1 MALANDFKVK
11 NGLTVI
17 DSISAGGNLSA
28 SEGFFDSDVGLG
40 TNNPAKKLHVLNSTN
55 EAQIRLGQS
64 GSGSYDLGV
73 YANDTFSIGRDA
85 DTQEFN
91 IKSGNVGIGTTTP
104 TEKLNVKGNIALSGA
119 STSAGPHLKLEGT
132 YTTWELENQYTG
144 GATNDMFRIR
154 NTQLGSDAL
163 VINRLTNNVGI
174 GITDPDQALE
184 IGGGGKLKLSRA
196 DNARSLLLYTDNN
209 FATVESDTD
218 PFLLKS
224 ADRIQFE
231 ANGAERMRI
240 NSSGN
245 VGIGTTNPSH
255 LLHVCA
261 ADGVAVDSYISL
273 VQNAEA
279 TAGDNF
285 GLKVQAGRNSSDV
298 TMEVSNAVGTSYMRV
313 RGDGNVGIGTT
324 SPATILDLD
333 DGTLSDIRIRGNA
346 TTDVRF
352 AGIAFYNTAGSDTVA
367 AVNVDRDGA
376 NDAGALTFDTQP
388 AGGGVTERMRVTSSG
403 NVGIGMTSPLRKLD
417 LSTSSTTDAV
427 RIKNTDSNGG
437 GLSVFAAN
445 GGAGTNR
452 ILTLGDASE
461 NVKVAVL
468 ENGNVGIGT
477 TAPDNKLTVSGA
489 ISATGNISTTGN
501 ILSAGVNIDQLF
513 GTSGG
518 GDITA
523 VTTGPYLTGGGASG
537 SVEVGIDSACA
548 AAWDAAVAGDISA
561 VVAGTGLTG
570 GGNSGSVTLN
580 ISAGDG
586 VQATA
591 NCVSVDSTVVRTT
604 GTQTI
609 GGAKTFTSNACFST
623 GSASAPGITFCDD
636 TDTGLTRNTGTLC
649 FVTDGTSRAHVTS
662 AGVFSQANVYTGSG
676 SSFRNFSGRWNGTTG
691 TTGCGF
697 RFENTVDGV
706 TLDISSTGDTCVYGS
721 LSAQDEVI
729 GECIIKRGGT
739 SSQFLKADGS
749 VDSTSYGIGDITAVT
764 AGTGL
769 TGGGTS
775 GSVTLN
781 LSAGDGVQATA
792 NCVSVDSTV
801 VRTTGSQTIAGS
813 KTFSDSAQLRLGS
826 GNDLRLYH
834 ATDSYIS
841 NEGSGHLYIQNLSDD
856 SDIVF
861 RSDDGSG
868 GTATYFS
875 VDGSAELNRFAKNV
889 MYNDNVVN
897 YFGGGFDL
905 QIYHDSTDSIISNG
919 TGDLHIINSADD
931 KDVVISSDNGAG
943 GTTTYFRADGSTGS
957 ASMAHYGTTKLQ
969 TSSTGIT
976 VAGNSLVTGDS
987 TIYGNLSVTGDF
999 TCLETTVSTT
1009 SALSVTNTGT
1019 GPALYVCQAGTQ
1031 PIAHFID
1038 ANGDDI
1044 VFNDNGC
1051 VGIGTTIP
1059 AYKLEIADDTNSTV
1073 DLLRLRNSDTSYSQ
1087 SWDFQLDTSKDLVI
1101 TGGSGSGG
1109 VKIVPG
1115 TRGFTV
1121 NGDIDAT
1128 GAYDM
1133 DGTNIINT
1141 SRDFVGRNVDLG
1153 DSCCIL
1159 LGASDDLQIY
1169 HDGSNSYLQNVTGD
1183 LYIQNGANDKDVIL
1197 RSDDGSGGQTAYL
1210 TLDGSSTGLTVS
1222 APQGMVFF
1230 DNIKAKF
1237 GNNDD
1242 LQIYHDGSNSYIDN
1256 GTGNLTI
1263 DSGVHLLARTAAGE
1277 SLANFYANGANELF
1291 YDNSKKFETAIN
1303 GVKLNGTNTYIFGGD
1318 NEILAGQ
1325 DGNGYYFATGNGQ
1338 NLTKPVNIGDNN
1350 SYIRFKSGDSE
1361 RMRILSG
1368 GNVGIG
1374 TLTPTAKLT
1383 LSGSGDNIPML
1394 EISNATNGGGAAI
1407 HFSDNAAGGMA
1418 GQTGGLV
1425 YCHQDSKSQ
1434 GGAAS
1439 FTLSSTESDL
1449 AIIAG
1454 TASKTARHVVKS
1466 ANSVGEVD
1474 YGFYDDINT
1483 GLYQSSNNAAG
1494 LVSNGS
1500 EKLRVNSNGVQLCDE
1515 LFVPT
1520 NIVHTG
1526 DTNTCIGFADDNIN
1540 LIAGGENG
1548 ITVNT
1553 SGVVINQDG
1562 NANDFRVEGDTNI
1575 SLLHTK
1581 GGTDRVGIRC
1591 SAPAYELDVNGSIN
1605 TTSNLLS
1612 GGVNLDTLFIKSASA
1627 GVTSITAGTGL
1638 DGGTITSTG
1647 TISLNEATATT
1658 RGGIELFSN
1667 TDQSEAANSV
1677 TSTASRTYGIQL
1689 NSAGQAVVN
1698 VPWCNTNSGGTV
1710 TNVAGCDGITT
1721 SNGTGSACVCVD
1733 STVIRTSG
1741 GQTIDNTLVIS
1752 SGTSGDANLCIVS
1765 DTDNNNEDDTGCI
1778 LFVQDGG
1785 ATQAAIGQ
1793 NGASSQYTGA
1803 LANAAYFGSIGN
1815 NPVQFIQSDTA
1826 RLTIENGGNV
1836 GIGITNPTYK
1846 FQVTSADANDD
1857 VAYIH
1862 HDNASQSSGTVLKVR
1877 SDAGD
1882 SSGYSL
1888 LDVQNNTG
1896 NALYVGGNRSVGIG
1910 TTSPASRLQVSG
1922 GAQASGTLAAFGND
1936 STGFSGHGMEMRVIG
1951 GVGSLLSYNRSTNT
1965 QMPVE
1970 IGGSYVM
1977 FDVGGVEKMRI
1988 NTSGNVGI
1996 GCTNPTQKLA
2006 VAGDGLFTSNLTV
2019 QGSLSVLGDFTCLET
2034 TVSLTS
2040 AMDITNHGT
2049 GPALLVNQT
2058 GSNDIVNFQDDG
2070 TSAFYIEDG
2079 GNVGIGCTNPTQKL
2093 DVNGSI
2099 ITAAS
2104 NSISNGGKIIMQADG
2119 TLDWGNS
2126 ADYGTLTWD
2135 TGYAIMKGQ
2144 SGNGLK
2150 FFTNNNGLALT
2161 LDTSQHA
2168 TFAGD
2173 VNVCGGDITLGGT
2186 GRIQGIDTVSA
2197 NTDATNKLYVDNCIA
2212 AIPTGDITAVN
2223 AGAGLCGGGTTGSV
2237 TLCHCDTSSQGS
2249 VNNSNGCVIQDVTL
2263 DGFGHVTA
2271 LGSTNLDSRYFTETE
2286 SDARFLPIA
2295 GCAANSAL
2303 LDGIDS
2309 SQFLRSDAADTAS
2322 GTINFSGDICVG
2334 DQILHT
2340 GDSDTYL
2347 QFVGANDFRV
2357 VAGNRDNL
2365 RVKQAEVIINE
2376 ASNDVDFRVESN
2388 SCSSMLFV
2396 DGGNNRVGI
2405 GTSSPSATLAVNGS
2419 FTATCKSFL
2428 VDNPV
2433 TGGQL
2438 KYGVVEGNE
2447 HGVTVRGSTCCGTI
2461 DLPTEWD
2468 WLVEEDSVTA
2478 QLTPVG
2484 GPHQPYIV
2492 SQDNKQVVVCS
2503 DGCYNYNIYGTRKD
2517 VEPLEVNI
2525 L

>member
-1 MALANDFKVK
+1 MALTNDFKVK

-523 VTTGPYLTGGGASG
+523 VT
-537 SVEVGIDSACA
+537 
-548 AAWDAAVAGDISA
+548 
-561 VVAGTGLTG
+561 AGTGLTG

-604 GTQTI
+604 GGQTI
-609 GGAKTFTSNACFST
+609 GPATTNFQNNICVGSKIYSGSDANTLIEFGNGTLGLDAGGENHISLSNT
-623 GSASAPGITFCDD
+623 GVVVNEAGNNNDFRVEAG
-636 TDTGLTRNTGTLC
+636 TDTHAL
-649 FVTDGTSRAHVTS
+649 FVDANRDNVGIGTSATEVNSKLTVATSDTTALSTLLRVGSTAANQDYTALRFGNTTSTQYGDYGFNLNYEGTQAGNNNRFVWYADNQTGVGGQCVGLSMLQDGKVGVGTVSPSEALGVAGNIAVT
-662 AGVFSQANVYTGSG
+662 G
-676 SSFRNFSGRWNGTTG
+676 
-691 TTGCGF
+691 
-697 RFENTVDGV
+697 TVDGV
-706 TLDISSTGDTCVYGS
+706 DVAALATCSGLTCTGNVDTSGTPVDNDFAKFTDANTIEGRSCSEVRSDLGIGTIASCATGDFLPIAGCAANAALLDS
-721 LSAQDEVI
+721 ID
-729 GECIIKRGGT
+729 
-739 SSQFLKADGS
+739 SSQFLRSDTADSASGTINFTGDICVGYRILHSGDPDTCLRFDNNMFRAYTGGQEHIRASGGAGGEVVINDGGSANDFRVEGDTDTHALFVDGS
-749 VDSTSYGIGDITAVT
+749 ANNVGIGCSAPTQKLAV

-769 TGGGTS
+769 FTDDLT
-775 GSVTLN
+775 
-781 LSAGDGVQATA
+781 VQ
-792 NCVSVDSTV
+792 
-801 VRTTGSQTIAGS
+801 
-813 KTFSDSAQLRLGS
+813 
-826 GNDLRLYH
+826 
-834 ATDSYIS
+834 
-841 NEGSGHLYIQNLSDD
+841 
-856 SDIVF
+856 
-861 RSDDGSG
+861 
-868 GTATYFS
+868 
-875 VDGSAELNRFAKNV
+875 
-889 MYNDNVVN
+889 
-897 YFGGGFDL
+897 
-905 QIYHDSTDSIISNG
+905 
-919 TGDLHIINSADD
+919 GDL
-931 KDVVISSDNGAG
+931 
-943 GTTTYFRADGSTGS
+943 T
-957 ASMAHYGTTKLQ
+957 
-969 TSSTGIT
+969 
-976 VAGNSLVTGDS
+976 
-987 TIYGNLSVTGDF
+987 VTGDF
-999 TCLETTVSTT
+999 TCLETTVSVT
-1009 SALSVTNTGT
+1009 SALSVLNTGT
-1019 GPALYVCQAGTQ
+1019 GPAL
-1031 PIAHFID
+1031 I
-1038 ANGDDI
+1038 
-1044 VFNDNGC
+1044 
-1051 VGIGTTIP
+1051 
-1059 AYKLEIADDTNSTV
+1059 
-1073 DLLRLRNSDTSYSQ
+1073 
-1087 SWDFQLDTSKDLVI
+1087 
-1101 TGGSGSGG
+1101 
-1109 VKIVPG
+1109 
-1115 TRGFTV
+1115 
-1121 NGDIDAT
+1121 
-1128 GAYDM
+1128 
-1133 DGTNIINT
+1133 
-1141 SRDFVGRNVDLG
+1141 
-1153 DSCCIL
+1153 
-1159 LGASDDLQIY
+1159 
-1169 HDGSNSYLQNVTGD
+1169 
-1183 LYIQNGANDKDVIL
+1183 
-1197 RSDDGSGGQTAYL
+1197 
-1210 TLDGSSTGLTVS
+1210 
-1222 APQGMVFF
+1222 
-1230 DNIKAKF
+1230 
-1237 GNNDD
+1237 
-1242 LQIYHDGSNSYIDN
+1242 
-1256 GTGNLTI
+1256 
-1263 DSGVHLLARTAAGE
+1263 
-1277 SLANFYANGANELF
+1277 
-1291 YDNSKKFETAIN
+1291 
-1303 GVKLNGTNTYIFGGD
+1303 
-1318 NEILAGQ
+1318 
-1325 DGNGYYFATGNGQ
+1325 
-1338 NLTKPVNIGDNN
+1338 
-1350 SYIRFKSGDSE
+1350 
-1361 RMRILSG
+1361 
-1368 GNVGIG
+1368 
-1374 TLTPTAKLT
+1374 
-1383 LSGSGDNIPML
+1383 
-1394 EISNATNGGGAAI
+1394 
-1407 HFSDNAAGGMA
+1407 
-1418 GQTGGLV
+1418 
-1425 YCHQDSKSQ
+1425 
-1434 GGAAS
+1434 
-1439 FTLSSTESDL
+1439 
-1449 AIIAG
+1449 
-1454 TASKTARHVVKS
+1454 
-1466 ANSVGEVD
+1466 
-1474 YGFYDDINT
+1474 
-1483 GLYQSSNNAAG
+1483 
-1494 LVSNGS
+1494 
-1500 EKLRVNSNGVQLCDE
+1500 
-1515 LFVPT
+1515 
-1520 NIVHTG
+1520 
-1526 DTNTCIGFADDNIN
+1526 
-1540 LIAGGENG
+1540 
-1548 ITVNT
+1548 
-1553 SGVVINQDG
+1553 
-1562 NANDFRVEGDTNI
+1562 
-1575 SLLHTK
+1575 
-1581 GGTDRVGIRC
+1581 
-1591 SAPAYELDVNGSIN
+1591 
-1605 TTSNLLS
+1605 
-1612 GGVNLDTLFIKSASA
+1612 
-1627 GVTSITAGTGL
+1627 
-1638 DGGTITSTG
+1638 
-1647 TISLNEATATT
+1647 
-1658 RGGIELFSN
+1658 
-1667 TDQSEAANSV
+1667 
-1677 TSTASRTYGIQL
+1677 
-1689 NSAGQAVVN
+1689 
-1698 VPWCNTNSGGTV
+1698 
-1710 TNVAGCDGITT
+1710 
-1721 SNGTGSACVCVD
+1721 
-1733 STVIRTSG
+1733 
-1741 GQTIDNTLVIS
+1741 
-1752 SGTSGDANLCIVS
+1752 
-1765 DTDNNNEDDTGCI
+1765 
-1778 LFVQDGG
+1778 
-1785 ATQAAIGQ
+1785 
-1793 NGASSQYTGA
+1793 
-1803 LANAAYFGSIGN
+1803 
-1815 NPVQFIQSDTA
+1815 
-1826 RLTIENGGNV
+1826 
-1836 GIGITNPTYK
+1836 
-1846 FQVTSADANDD
+1846 
-1857 VAYIH
+1857 
-1862 HDNASQSSGTVLKVR
+1862 
-1877 SDAGD
+1877 
-1882 SSGYSL
+1882 
-1888 LDVQNNTG
+1888 
-1896 NALYVGGNRSVGIG
+1896 
-1910 TTSPASRLQVSG
+1910 
-1922 GAQASGTLAAFGND
+1922 
-1936 STGFSGHGMEMRVIG
+1936 
-1951 GVGSLLSYNRSTNT
+1951 
-1965 QMPVE
+1965 
-1970 IGGSYVM
+1970 
-1977 FDVGGVEKMRI
+1977 
-1988 NTSGNVGI
+1988 
-1996 GCTNPTQKLA
+1996 
-2006 VAGDGLFTSNLTV
+2006 
-2019 QGSLSVLGDFTCLET
+2019 
-2034 TVSLTS
+2034 
-2040 AMDITNHGT
+2040 
-2049 GPALLVNQT
+2049 VNQT
-2058 GSNDIVNFQDDG
+2058 GSNDIVDFRDDG

-2079 GNVGIGCTNPTQKL
+2079 GNVGIGTTDPTVKLEVKASNPNLRLQSNTTNAGNSGTLEFREGDINYGAFIKYDGDANFLRIGTRDAGTDYNRISVNRGNGRVGIGCTTPTQML

-2099 ITAAS
+2099 VTNTG
-2104 NSISNGGKIIMQADG
+2104 NSISNGGKIIMQSDG
-2119 TLDWGNS
+2119 TLDWGAVANC
-2126 ADYGTLTWD
+2126 GTLTWD
-2135 TGYAIMKGQ
+2135 TGYAIMTGQ

-2150 FFTNNNGLALT
+2150 FFTNNNVLALT
-2161 LDTSQHA
+2161 IDTSQNA

-2173 VNVCGGDITLGGT
+2173 LTVSGGDITLGGT
-2186 GRIQGIDTVSA
+2186 GRIQGIDTVSSG
-2197 NTDATNKLYVDNCIA
+2197 TDAANKTYADTKLALAGGTMTGAITMNGNNITQTTGFLDTNKICMGNSTITTSGDDNHIHFNVPTALIPESTTTANNACLGTTSYRWKVVTGGAADFSGNITVGGTVDGVDIA
-2212 AIPTGDITAVN
+2212 ARDAILTGLTSCAGLACVGDITGVTAGSLLDGGGASGSVTLNVDLSELTDGTAAIVPTSDEVVYLDAGSQKRKLFSEIFGSNAYNSTTIPTNNNQLTNGAGYTTCTGDITGVT
-2223 AGAGLCGGGTTGSV
+2223 AGTGMTGGGTSGAV
-2237 TLCHCDTSSQGS
+2237 TLNVIGGTGITANANDVAIDTG
-2249 VNNSNGCVIQDVTL
+2249 VVM
-2263 DGFGHVTA
+2263 
-2271 LGSTNLDSRYFTETE
+2271 NL
-2286 SDARFLPIA
+2286 A
-2295 GCAANSAL
+2295 SA
-2303 LDGIDS
+2303 
-2309 SQFLRSDAADTAS
+2309 QTAS
-2322 GTINFSGDICVG
+2322 GTKNFSGDICVG